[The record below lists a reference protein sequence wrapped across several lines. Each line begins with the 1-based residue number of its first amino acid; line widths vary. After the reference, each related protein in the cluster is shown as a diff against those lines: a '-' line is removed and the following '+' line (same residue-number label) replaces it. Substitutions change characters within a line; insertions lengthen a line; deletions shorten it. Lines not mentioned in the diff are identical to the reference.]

1 MDIEFFHNV
10 FATVRGYVYQYK
22 GSLDGIESVPH
33 HVTDRFVALNNNP
46 MLVSSVVEVKPGLAV
61 LYTSDLYPDNSEFVL
76 MHDLLIKPPEGSTA
90 PPEEAPPTE

>member
-1 MDIEFFHNV
+1 
-10 FATVRGYVYQYK
+10 
-22 GSLDGIESVPH
+22 
-33 HVTDRFVALNNNP
+33 

-90 PPEEAPPTE
+90 PTEEAPPTE

>member
-1 MDIEFFHNV
+1 
-10 FATVRGYVYQYK
+10 
-22 GSLDGIESVPH
+22 
-33 HVTDRFVALNNNP
+33 